1 MGALSSVLA
10 IPYRSI
16 KESIERRNKKNKK
29 KAFLANGTK
38 SAPGSRLPSR
48 NPSLKESTKGKRKA
62 QSLSGEPASGAA
74 QAEPSEIQGQGQ
86 SVAQGEANVTKNI
99 ALEAP
104 VPVLVA
110 A

>member
-16 KESIERRNKKNKK
+16 KESIERRNKNKK
-29 KAFLANGTK
+29 KASSAKGSK

-48 NPSLKESTKGKRKA
+48 NPSLKESTKSKRKA
-62 QSLSGEPASGAA
+62 QSLSGEPASDAA
-74 QAEPSEIQGQGQ
+74 QAERSETQGQGQ
-86 SVAQGEANVTKNI
+86 SAVEGEANVAKNI

-104 VPVLVA
+104 VPVSVA